1 MAPGRPAPSRPAP
14 DTAAPGGARQFV
26 RDRLARGGR
35 YGLGLTLAVAVTFV
49 ALWVFVAMLQA
60 FTDAG
65 GVAEVDRAVQAVVQ
79 PAVSESLTPWVV
91 ALTDSGSTV
100 SLTVLVTLVAGGLLV
115 VRRWWEALQL
125 VVASGVGGL
134 VVRGLKEVFER
145 PRPTDQVIA
154 ATGFSFPSG
163 HAFAATV
170 FYGTLLT
177 IVWQVTDR
185 VVWRTLAAVAFP
197 LTAVAIGFSRVYLNV
212 HYATDVVAGFASGLA
227 WLTAVY
233 FVVDGVEHRR
243 KRAEQAAQNVAQGT
257 DTGPRR
263 AA

>member
-1 MAPGRPAPSRPAP
+1 MTPDRPALDA
-14 DTAAPGGARQFV
+14 ARQFA
-26 RDRLARGGR
+26 RARLARGGR
-35 YGLGLTLAVAVTFV
+35 YGLGLTLAVAATFV
-49 ALWVFVAMLQA
+49 AFGVFVAMLRA
-60 FTDAG
+60 FSSAG
-65 GVAEVDRAVQAVVQ
+65 GVAEVDRAVMAAVRPLVTD
-79 PAVSESLTPWVV
+79 ALTPWVV

-100 SLTVLVTLVAGGLLV
+100 SLTVLVVLVAGGLLV
-115 VRRWWEALQL
+115 AQRWWEALQL
-125 VVASGVGGL
+125 VAASGVGGL

-145 PRPTDQVIA
+145 PRPVDQVID

-185 VVWRTLAAVAFP
+185 VVWRTAAAVLFP
-197 LTAVAIGFSRVYLNV
+197 LTAVAIGLSRIYLNV
-212 HYATDVVAGFASGLA
+212 HYATDVVAGFAAGLV

-233 FVVDGVEHRR
+233 LVVDGVEHGR
-243 KRAEQAAQNVAQGT
+243 KRAEQAAQNVEQGT
-257 DTGPRR
+257 DERPRT